1 MFNFSMLRGLST
13 LLLGLTHLSSA
24 SLTTSDHID
33 SGTEARTNTTSAFS
47 ERTLPSNLVFAHFMV
62 GFTANYTISS
72 WENGQLSIHIAPY
85 DSLDS
90 DHTFLFS

>member
-47 ERTLPSNLVFAHFMV
+47 ERSLPSNLVFAHFMV

-72 WENGQLSIHIAPY
+72 WENG
-85 DSLDS
+85 
-90 DHTFLFS
+90 